1 MELFYAKS
9 STENCPVLFYTNSS
23 HFHTEETP
31 NSAALHLADEFQNKA
46 RLLDSDFSRKAGH
59 VSIVKRRLRPKRN
72 DGRDDILKGW
82 SLQLE
87 RAKSSFLSVY
97 VVCMAIFIIFS
108 LLFVGVWRGL

>member
-1 MELFYAKS
+1 MQDPLQKNAQLFFYAY
-9 STENCPVLFYTNSS
+9 NS

-46 RLLDSDFSRKAGH
+46 QLLDPDFSRKAGH

-87 RAKSSFLSVY
+87 RAKTSFLSVY
-97 VVCMAIFIIFS
+97 VACMAIFIIFS